1 MALVTPVPPEPSL
14 ERPMSAAE
22 LRLLL
27 TLTVGPMLVVLFGF
41 ALAFTFVVFSA
52 VFGSSRTPSES
63 ATGGAKRE
71 AYLQVLQDYD
81 CVLAEVH
88 NGQAVLYR
96 CELEDGSAYL
106 TPAQVRALASE
117 LSAQGDDLGKV

>member
-1 MALVTPVPPEPSL
+1 MALVNPLQPEPSP

-41 ALAFTFVVFSA
+41 ALGFSFVVFSA
-52 VFGSSRTPSES
+52 LFGSSRVPTES
-63 ATGGAKRE
+63 TTGGAKRE

-81 CVLAEVH
+81 CVLVEVS

-96 CELEDGSAYL
+96 CELEDGLAYL
-106 TPAQVRALASE
+106 TPTQVRALASE
-117 LSAQGDDLGKV
+117 IPVQEDDLGKV